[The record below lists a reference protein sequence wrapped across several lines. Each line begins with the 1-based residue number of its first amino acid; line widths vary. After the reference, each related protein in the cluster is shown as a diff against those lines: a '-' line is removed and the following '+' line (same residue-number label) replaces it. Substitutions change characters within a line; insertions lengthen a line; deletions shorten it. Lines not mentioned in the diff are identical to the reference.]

1 MNCPVCG
8 RLEYDCECE
17 PSEPIP
23 EIGGEDDT
31 EDALREHQ
39 EEQRK
44 AMGQI
49 DPESWGEQCAA
60 ERYDAMALHIKAEQ
74 AKKDAGD
81 ERLLCAIFFDETVY
95 EKGEPN

>member
-8 RLEYDCECE
+8 LHEYDCECE

-44 AMGQI
+44 A
-49 DPESWGEQCAA
+49 
-60 ERYDAMALHIKAEQ
+60 EQ
-74 AKKDAGD
+74 ARKDAGD
-81 ERLLCAIFFDETVY
+81 ERLLCAVLY
-95 EKGEPN
+95 EGKGEPN

>member
-39 EEQRK
+39 EEARK
-44 AMGQI
+44 EYNSDKAKLWSDI
-49 DPESWGEQCAA
+49 AKLE
-60 ERYDAMALHIKAEQ
+60 ERQ
-74 AKKDAGD
+74 KKDAGL
-81 ERLLCAIFFDETVY
+81 ERLLCAVLFE
-95 EKGEPN
+95 EGEPN

>member
-23 EIGGEDDT
+23 EIGGEDET

-44 AMGQI
+44 AEAQRKM
-49 DPESWGEQCAA
+49 DAA
-60 ERYDAMALHIKAEQ
+60 LDRI
-74 AKKDAGD
+74 
-81 ERLLCAIFFDETVY
+81 LCAVLHNPQEV
-95 EKGEPN
+95 PN

>member
-44 AMGQI
+44 A
-49 DPESWGEQCAA
+49 
-60 ERYDAMALHIKAEQ
+60 EQ
-74 AKKDAGD
+74 ARKDAGD
-81 ERLLCAIFFDETVY
+81 ERLLCAVLY
-95 EKGEPN
+95 EGKGEPN